1 MASLGRRSTLL
12 VWGFQVRVIRTG
24 IRYSHYASPVT
35 VVCTRT
41 SVPVSE
47 GTPYVSASVPECDYA
62 ARFGASQKSAFKKA
76 DFSLML
82 R

>member
-1 MASLGRRSTLL
+1 MSTVLRGMLGREMH
-12 VWGFQVRVIRTG
+12 
-24 IRYSHYASPVT
+24 YSHYASPVT